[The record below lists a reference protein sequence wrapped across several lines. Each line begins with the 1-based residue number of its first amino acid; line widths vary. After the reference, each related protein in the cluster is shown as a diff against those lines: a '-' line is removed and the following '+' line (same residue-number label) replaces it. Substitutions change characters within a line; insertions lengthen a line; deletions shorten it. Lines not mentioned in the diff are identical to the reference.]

1 MFYLCLRH
9 PLRPRSEW
17 NVTLQE
23 HLDWI
28 RDRHADGSVVMSG
41 PSRDR
46 SVSVYVIRA
55 GSTEAAEAIAA
66 ADPFVAGGECRF
78 ELIEWEIHQIL
89 GVGDFIAPATSEEP
103 ITEDG

>member
-1 MFYLCLRH
+1 MAYFLCLRH

-17 NVTLQE
+17 DVTLQE

-28 RDRHADGSVVMSG
+28 RDRHADGSVVLSG

-46 SVSVYVIRA
+46 SVSLYLIRA
-55 GSTEAAEAIAA
+55 ADPQAAERIAA
-66 ADPFVAGGECRF
+66 ADPFVVGGECRY

-89 GVGDFIAPATSEEP
+89 GIGDFTAP
-103 ITEDG
+103 